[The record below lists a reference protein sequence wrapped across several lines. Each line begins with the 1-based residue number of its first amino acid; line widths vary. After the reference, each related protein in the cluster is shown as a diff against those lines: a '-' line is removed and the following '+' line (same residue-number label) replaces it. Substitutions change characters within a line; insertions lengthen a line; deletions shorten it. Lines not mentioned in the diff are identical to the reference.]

1 MAMFSESVSVGTR
14 GDRTVIV
21 SELARECVVI
31 QGFTLDCYGG
41 KGSMIFLTRAAA
53 LKVAELLGRWA
64 AQPIQDVE
72 PVNVGQQSGE
82 SPERC
87 TTLPVFLKL

>member
-31 QGFTLDCYGG
+31 QGFTLDYYGG

-72 PVNVGQQSGE
+72 PVNVAQQAEPNMSEPTSGE
-82 SPERC
+82 SA
-87 TTLPVFLKL
+87 

>member
-1 MAMFSESVSVGTR
+1 
-14 GDRTVIV
+14 
-21 SELARECVVI
+21 
-31 QGFTLDCYGG
+31 
-41 KGSMIFLTRAAA
+41 MIFLTRAAA

-82 SPERC
+82 SPER
-87 TTLPVFLKL
+87 